1 VVFECDFQVIRGGG
15 HVVDRGGY
23 ELESNISLDEEWTY
37 PLALRIWITPPK
49 PLASNPSGVSTSAP

>member
-1 VVFECDFQVIRGGG
+1 VVIRGGG